1 MSQPQDCELRITE
14 IVTEKWVAG
23 NRLEDFQNQLDV

>member
-1 MSQPQDCELRITE
+1 MSQPQGCELRITE

-23 NRLEDFQNQLDV
+23 NRLEDFEPT